1 MSVGDWRVGG
11 LKVTSRRSL
20 LCVAI
25 LLTATAQ
32 ANPVKLFKAGNAAL
46 AEGRFD
52 DAVNAFQEAAEEAP
66 EAANIFYNLGH
77 AHYRAGAFE
86 AAEGAYQQAA
96 SLAKTD
102 ALRSRSWYN
111 MANCIVKS
119 AEQLRAEEPQMA
131 MQLCHQAAALYRT
144 ALEYEVDFPDA
155 AYNLEIS
162 QQIAAS
168 IAEEIRKKEEKQQQ
182 ENELVKYI
190 RKKLE
195 EFIERQTQLIAIQ
208 EMGEPQKIL
217 EKETRALAKVM
228 EDSGLHQEI
237 ELPDGSKVLGPLKE
251 TFEHTLKA
259 ADAMIIPDPPT
270 ALAELVAALGSAPD
284 DPDQN
289 ESNAD
294 EDSEEYD
301 DSDMNEEE
309 SDQDAEMYEEADPFG
324 DFSEYEEIRGVPPP
338 NQTETDILSEEIRN
352 QERRKGKKAGEYKK
366 VEKDW

>member
-1 MSVGDWRVGG
+1 V
-11 LKVTSRRSL
+11 
-20 LCVAI
+20 
-25 LLTATAQ
+25 
-32 ANPVKLFKAGNAAL
+32 
-46 AEGRFD
+46 
-52 DAVNAFQEAAEEAP
+52 
-66 EAANIFYNLGH
+66 
-77 AHYRAGAFE
+77 
-86 AAEGAYQQAA
+86 
-96 SLAKTD
+96 
-102 ALRSRSWYN
+102 
-111 MANCIVKS
+111 
-119 AEQLRAEEPQMA
+119 
-131 MQLCHQAAALYRT
+131 
-144 ALEYEVDFPDA
+144 
-155 AYNLEIS
+155 
-162 QQIAAS
+162 
-168 IAEEIRKKEEKQQQ
+168 
-182 ENELVKYI
+182 
-190 RKKLE
+190 
-195 EFIERQTQLIAIQ
+195 
-208 EMGEPQKIL
+208 GEPQKIL
-217 EKETRALAKVM
+217 EQETRALAKVM

-259 ADAMIIPDPPT
+259 ADAMAIPDPPT

-338 NQTETDILSEEIRN
+338 NQTETDILAEEIRN